1 MRIFPILMALLI
13 TACDGS
19 QEAAD
24 KPASKPAAEPI
35 QVQKA
40 ENAETKTETQ
50 KEENQEEETWV
61 NPYPEYCFQRVGQ
74 ISQSGNRDE
83 PRLKSGDLKNV
94 SFLLNRKSKA
104 PSFPTGVHVMDQ
116 ARVQTIEKPPL
127 PDRIVMGSPLI
138 EDSALIFLFTGPD
151 ARHFRERAG
160 GLNLKGYEVTTAVL
174 HIDTA
179 VDVPVDEFEVN
190 AARRGGMIIGSQ
202 YVTGTFTLGLVPMG
216 NSGQQYGPTT
226 FEFGTVAEWG
236 YFKN

>member
-1 MRIFPILMALLI
+1 MALLI

-40 ENAETKTETQ
+40 ENAETKTENQ
-50 KEENQEEETWV
+50 KEETWV

-83 PRLKSGDLKNV
+83 PRRGDVCEASITGANSYEAGTGSAPRNTASFSISAPSLKSGDLKNV

-151 ARHFRERAG
+151 ARHFREHAG
-160 GLNLKGYEVTTAVL
+160 GLNLKGYGGQCRAS
-174 HIDTA
+174 
-179 VDVPVDEFEVN
+179 
-190 AARRGGMIIGSQ
+190 RRNDNRVSICDRNLYTGSCPD
-202 YVTGTFTLGLVPMG
+202 GKFRSAIWP
-216 NSGQQYGPTT
+216 NN
-226 FEFGTVAEWG
+226 FRIR
-236 YFKN
+236 NRR